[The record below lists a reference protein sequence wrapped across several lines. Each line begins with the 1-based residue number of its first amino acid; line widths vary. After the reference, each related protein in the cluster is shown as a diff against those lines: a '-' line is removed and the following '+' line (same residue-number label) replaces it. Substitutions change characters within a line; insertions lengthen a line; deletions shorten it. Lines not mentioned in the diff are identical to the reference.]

1 MGGAMKEAMKLALEA
16 SESIKDVLVKVNELI
31 SENKALKEALAK
43 QEQGEP
49 VVKESFTTEQEQ
61 GEIERLTDALKKA
74 NAQAEHFEREWYL
87 RGDELEELKQEQG
100 EPVGWPCVIET
111 ADFEEDIVTLK
122 MQSKDYSVG
131 VGLHWLSTTPQQRT
145 WVGLTPLNIEDK
157 YVRNYLWERAL
168 IAIDDPCCR
177 SHPHENMNEYCQRRT
192 ELARH
197 QAKLKEKNT

>member
-1 MGGAMKEAMKLALEA
+1 MTDTIHSCSYYCHIPAC
-16 SESIKDVLVKVNELI
+16 IK
-31 SENKALKEALAK
+31 
-43 QEQGEP
+43 
-49 VVKESFTTEQEQ
+49 
-61 GEIERLTDALKKA
+61 
-74 NAQAEHFEREWYL
+74 AQR
-87 RGDELEELKQEQG
+87 DELRDKL
-100 EPVGWPCVIET
+100 
-111 ADFEEDIVTLK
+111 
-122 MQSKDYSVG
+122 Y
-131 VGLHWLSTTPQQRT
+131 QRT

>member
-16 SESIKDVLVKVNELI
+16 VKELHRTGDTQVFDMYYAQPVI
-31 SENKALKEALAK
+31 KALEEALSK

-49 VVKESFTTEQEQ
+49 VAYLCENAVGHKYFRWKKPSSTYKP
-61 GEIERLTDALKKA
+61 IAL
-74 NAQAEHFEREWYL
+74 Y
-87 RGDELEELKQEQG
+87 
-100 EPVGWPCVIET
+100 
-111 ADFEEDIVTLK
+111 
-122 MQSKDYSVG
+122 
-131 VGLHWLSTTPQQRT
+131 TTPQQRT

-157 YVRNYLWERAL
+157 YVRNYLWDRAL